1 MTPVFSPPLVSALP
15 AAPFRP
21 AAQAIGFDALLSV
34 SSGPVVEPPAIPAAH
49 GEPIRLPPVAPENE
63 AADVIAP
70 AAEIDANILPLL
82 AAYGGSVAPAILAE
96 PPRSS
101 ISDDT
106 GVADEDSE
114 ATEPA
119 LREPAEILASVP
131 VVVATPIASPAIGN
145 ITTIAAAVKSPASL
159 AVKTNPPV
167 KLASAT
173 VSSPPVIEPDV
184 EPSAGAEVV
193 SVPPM
198 RSQLNA
204 APHAPQLM
212 PDAPHSVASTGIIP
226 VADSAGLFASAPA
239 EGNIVSAVSVQVIAA
254 DHISDVAA
262 RPATDVSNVVAE
274 RALDVARGSLWL
286 DQLAGD
292 IAAVQDSERDLTF
305 RLIPAQLGQ
314 LDVKIAT
321 RDDGM
326 QLSFRTQTED
336 AAGIIATAQPRLVEE
351 LKAQGVRIAGSEV
364 HTGSGQ
370 SSFAQQN
377 GRPHRLET
385 IAEFERP
392 SSDFQEPTHATS
404 RQNGRFA

>member
-15 AAPFRP
+15 AAPLRP

-49 GEPIRLPPVAPENE
+49 GEPIRLPPVAPKNV
-63 AADVIAP
+63 AAIVVAP
-70 AAEIDANILPLL
+70 AADIDANILPLL
-82 AAYGGSVAPAILAE
+82 AAFGGGVAPPTLGDL
-96 PPRSS
+96 PRSS

-106 GVADEDSE
+106 GIADEESE

-119 LREPAEILASVP
+119 LREPAETSVSAP
-131 VVVATPIASPAIGN
+131 VVVATPIASPAIVN

-167 KLASAT
+167 KV
-173 VSSPPVIEPDV
+173 VSPKVISPPVIEPDA
-184 EPSAGAEVV
+184 EPSAHADVA
-193 SVPPM
+193 STTPM
-198 RSQLNA
+198 IGRPNT
-204 APHAPQLM
+204 APHVPQLK
-212 PDAPHSVASTGIIP
+212 PDALLSVASTGIIT
-226 VADSAGLFASAPA
+226 VADYAALFASAPA

-292 IAAVQDSERDLTF
+292 IAAAQDSERDLTF

-364 HTGSGQ
+364 YTGSGQ
-370 SSFAQQN
+370 SSFAQQQ
-377 GRPHRLET
+377 GHSAQAAT

-392 SSDFQEPTHATS
+392 TSDFQEPTHANN

>member
-21 AAQAIGFDALLSV
+21 GAQAIGFDALLSV
-34 SSGPVVEPPAIPAAH
+34 SVQPVAEPPAIPAAH
-49 GEPIRLPPVAPENE
+49 GEPISLPSVALENE
-63 AADVIAP
+63 AAIVVAP
-70 AAEIDANILPLL
+70 AADIDANILPLL
-82 AAYGGSVAPAILAE
+82 AAFGGGVAPATLGDL
-96 PPRSS
+96 PRSS

-106 GVADEDSE
+106 GVADKDSE

-119 LREPAEILASVP
+119 LREPAEISAFVP
-131 VVVATPIASPAIGN
+131 VVVATPMTSPAIMN
-145 ITTIAAAVKSPASL
+145 TTTIAAAVKSPASL
-159 AVKTNPPV
+159 AVSVKVAPPRV
-167 KLASAT
+167 N
-173 VSSPPVIEPDV
+173 SPPVIEPDV
-184 EPSAGAEVV
+184 EPSARAEVV

-212 PDAPHSVASTGIIP
+212 SDAPHSVASTGIIT
-226 VADSAGLFASAPA
+226 VADYAALFASAPA

-262 RPATDVSNVVAE
+262 RPATDVSNVIAE

-292 IAAVQDSERDLTF
+292 IAAGQDSERDLTF
-305 RLIPAQLGQ
+305 RLIPAHLGQ

-321 RDDGM
+321 CDDGM

-370 SSFAQQN
+370 SSFAQQQ
-377 GRPHRLET
+377 GHSARAAT

-392 SSDFQEPTHATS
+392 TSDFQEPTHATS